1 MAAPKGNH
9 NHLKH
14 GGRGTRLYYIW
25 KTMRQRCNNPN
36 CTKYRIYGQRGITI
50 CEEWNDFAEFRKWAM
65 SNGYAENL
73 TIDRIDVNGNYEPSN
88 CRWATAK
95 EQSNNRRNTRYI
107 EYLDERHTVSE
118 WSQITGFDSKL
129 IWGRLSR
136 GWSAEKA
143 LTTPIRKTRK
153 VA

>member
-1 MAAPKGNH
+1 MGAPKGNH

-14 GGRGTRLYYIW
+14 GGRYTRLYYIW

-36 CTKYRIYGQRGITI
+36 CTKYGIYGQRGVTI
-50 CEEWNDFAEFRKWAM
+50 CDEWNDFAEFRKWAL
-65 SNGYAENL
+65 SSGYTDNL

-95 EQSNNRRNTRYI
+95 EQSNNRRNTFYLECYGERHN
-107 EYLDERHTVSE
+107 LDE
-118 WSQITGFDSKL
+118 WSKITGIGAKL
-129 IWGRLSR
+129 IWERVYR

-143 LTTPIRKTRK
+143 LTTPVRKSRK
-153 VA
+153 EA